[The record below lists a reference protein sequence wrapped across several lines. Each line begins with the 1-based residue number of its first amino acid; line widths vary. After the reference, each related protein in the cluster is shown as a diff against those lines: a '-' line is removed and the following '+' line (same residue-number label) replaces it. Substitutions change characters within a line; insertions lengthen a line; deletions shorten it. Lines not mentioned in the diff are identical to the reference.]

1 MIDGIVILEEI
12 KVTKMYDFFFKV
24 KKYEVW
30 SMKTLQYQN

>member
-12 KVTKMYDFFFKV
+12 KVTKMYDFFKV